1 VATNAAGSVNSN
13 PATLSVTSAGSPA
26 QPVSNAGGPAIGLFD
41 PGLSKIGLLPAG
53 GIGLPGEQITWVTT
67 VSNNGGAAGSN
78 IVVVDNVRPE
88 LRIDDVSTDRGTI
101 TVSGQRVTVTIPAL
115 APGERID
122 FRIVTTVLSSPAG
135 GVIDNTVTIEGTA
148 VSARATVQLVTALPS
163 TGESPAWR
171 DPLLGLMTA
180 AGALIVGGLA
190 LIGGLWLRRSTNV

>member
-1 VATNAAGSVNSN
+1 
-13 PATLSVTSAGSPA
+13 
-26 QPVSNAGGPAIGLFD
+26 
-41 PGLSKIGLLPAG
+41 
-53 GIGLPGEQITWVTT
+53 
-67 VSNNGGAAGSN
+67 
-78 IVVVDNVRPE
+78 
-88 LRIDDVSTDRGTI
+88 
-101 TVSGQRVTVTIPAL
+101 VTVTIPAL